1 LAGSTKLNQ
10 KQEVVMTTNPA
21 LQKLAERL
29 AKATPE
35 ELTGFAERL
44 AKRADC
50 IGKAKE
56 HLGKAVEGHEKLMEH
71 LDDLKDKADELAGKA
86 ADAGDLQKSTDGIK
100 EVHGNLQK
108 AAEVIGKAHEDI
120 AGSLEDYEDEANE
133 TVDAGI
139 AAAQKHP
146 DLATQKM
153 VKMLQRQQ
161 VQQGR
166 QFEKML
172 KASNDQLAAVV
183 LGLTNGLTKSA
194 EHKPAPGPTPMRTA
208 ITIEKSADGSGATHM
223 VKLNGQPAPDIT
235 SSVSPVLADGVTPNP
250 DFTKLAESQGDA
262 CQKALRSAVPQT
274 GNPFV
279 GIEELVSKRA

>member
-1 LAGSTKLNQ
+1 
-10 KQEVVMTTNPA
+10 MTTNPA

-35 ELTGFAERL
+35 ELTGFAEHL

-56 HLGKAVEGHEKLMEH
+56 HLAKAVEGHEKLMDH
-71 LDDLKDKADELAGKA
+71 LDELKDKSDELAGKA
-86 ADAGDLQKSTDGIK
+86 ADAGDLQKAEASIK
-100 EVHGNLQK
+100 EIHGNLK
-108 AAEVIGKAHEDI
+108 TAADSIGEAHEMI
-120 AGSLEDYEDEANE
+120 SGSLEDWSDEANAQ
-133 TVDAGI
+133 VDAGL
-139 AAAQKHP
+139 AAAERHP
-146 DLATQKM
+146 DLGTQKM
-153 VKMLQRQQ
+153 IKQLQRQQ

-183 LGLTNGLTKSA
+183 QGLTNGLTKGMDRT
-194 EHKPAPGPTPMRTA
+194 PAPGPTPMRTA
-208 ITIEKSADGSGATHM
+208 ITIEKSADGSGATHV

-235 SSVSPVLADGVTPNP
+235 TTVSPMLADGVTPNP

>member
-1 LAGSTKLNQ
+1 
-10 KQEVVMTTNPA
+10 MTTNPA

-146 DLATQKM
+146 DFGTQKM
-153 VKMLQRQQ
+153 VKSLSRELLNMGKR
-161 VQQGR
+161 
-166 QFEKML
+166 FEKMQ
-172 KASNDQLAAVV
+172 KSHDEQLESIVK
-183 LGLTNGLTKSA
+183 GFTSGMTRSM